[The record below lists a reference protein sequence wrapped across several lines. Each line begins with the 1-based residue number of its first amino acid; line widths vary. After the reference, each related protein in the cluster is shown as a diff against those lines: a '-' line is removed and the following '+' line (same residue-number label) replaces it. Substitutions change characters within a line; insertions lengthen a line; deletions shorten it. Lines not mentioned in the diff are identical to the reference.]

1 MKKVITSILA
11 FASVV
16 FVISCSEG
24 DGSKLEQDQAQV
36 AQEEMLD
43 EMAEAGMEEEME
55 SFYLPSALQI
65 GSIFQKSG
73 LNYVTGITNSVDK
86 KEDYVTK
93 TSKILNFGVYSAD
106 LAYIVLNGQSQDA
119 MNYLKTISTL
129 SDEIG
134 FGTIF
139 ESRELMDRFQ
149 KNLGNQDS
157 IINVM
162 IDIQA
167 STDMFVDDNNLQD
180 VTYIIFAGAWIEG
193 MYIGVQAS
201 DHEKTHMISGRLVE
215 QMTILD
221 NLVKALRSNRNQPEE
236 IAELTKKLLKLE
248 KFFNRLEENKNA
260 QNIAS
265 FRDYKLSPEH
275 LKQLSEMIIELRTSI
290 VNV

>member
-1 MKKVITSILA
+1 MKKVITSVVA
-11 FASVV
+11 FAALTCVV
-16 FVISCSEG
+16 SCSEG
-24 DGSKLEQDQAQV
+24 DGGQLEKDQAQA

-43 EMAEAGMEEEME
+43 EMADAGMEEESE

-73 LNYVTGITNSVDK
+73 LDYVSGITNSVDK
-86 KEDYVTK
+86 KDDYITK

-139 ESRELMDRFQ
+139 ESKELMERFQ
-149 KNLGNQDS
+149 NNLGNQDS
-157 IINVM
+157 VINVM

-167 STDMFVDDNNLQD
+167 ATDMFVDDNNLQD

-193 MYIGVQAS
+193 MYIGVKAS
-201 DHEKTHMISGRLVE
+201 DHKKTHMVSGRLVE

-221 NLVKALRSNRNQPEE
+221 NLVKALRSNKNQPEE
-236 IAELTKKLLKLE
+236 ITELSKKLLELE
-248 KFFNRLEENKNA
+248 KFFNRLEENKNS

-275 LKQLSEMIIELRTSI
+275 LKQLSDMIVDLRTSI
-290 VNV
+290 VNG